1 MNAGKLTA
9 PLEMNETTA
18 LAHKEKISKAISFY
32 IYRLMEV
39 LDKGK
44 AAAVTTIVETRD
56 KRNGKII
63 FENQMTVF
71 IRGAGGFGGRRAG
84 KGAFDIFNQRLT
96 NFKIFHLLFNIDRGT
111 ASAPN
116 VPPQRVPDAVMEEKT
131 STSQAALYR

>member
-1 MNAGKLTA
+1 
-9 PLEMNETTA
+9 
-18 LAHKEKISKAISFY
+18 
-32 IYRLMEV
+32 MEV

-44 AAAVTTIVETRD
+44 AAAVTTIIETRD
-56 KRNGKII
+56 KHSCKVI

-84 KGAFDIFNQRLT
+84 KGAVAFEVGMIPFTQFNSS
-96 NFKIFHLLFNIDRGT
+96 IDRGA

-116 VPPQRVPDAVMEEKT
+116 LPPQRVPDAVMEEKT